1 MTQSSK
7 EEALKKW
14 APIIESMGVTGSK
27 ADWMS
32 QYVEMHSINE
42 SNSQIQQ
49 PSVFDQTSNF
59 PSILPVAK
67 RIFAKTVGLDL
78 VAVRPPGGNS
88 TDDIDRIEKEV
99 KSENRDRKID
109 AITDDKEFEEMKEER
124 DNFLKVDAKYKKDI
138 SDFQKDFIL
147 TVQLFE
153 KDKKVLNSQAL

>member
-42 SNSQIQQ
+42 NNTQIQ

-78 VAVRPPGGNS
+78 VAVQPIGGGNS
-88 TDDIDRIEKEV
+88 SEQLKEIRDDIKI
-99 KSENRDRKID
+99 ENRDRVIESIID
-109 AITDDKEFEEMKEER
+109 NKDYKEMTIEEHPDYIKPSGPS
-124 DNFLKVDAKYKKDI
+124 A
-138 SDFQKDFIL
+138 
-147 TVQLFE
+147 QLFYM
-153 KDKKVLNSQAL
+153 DYTYGGATSSTHKKTRRSKKK

>member
-42 SNSQIQQ
+42 NNTQIQ

-59 PSILPVAK
+59 PILPVAK
-67 RIFAKTVGLDL
+67 RIFSKTVGLDL
-78 VAVRPPGGNS
+78 VAVQPIGVGNS
-88 TDDIDRIEKEV
+88 SEQLKDIRDDIKI
-99 KSENRDRKID
+99 ENRDRLIES
-109 AITDDKEFEEMKEER
+109 IIDDKEYKEMTVEEHPDYIKT
-124 DNFLKVDAKYKKDI
+124 
-138 SDFQKDFIL
+138 SGPSG
-147 TVQLFE
+147 QLFYM
-153 KDKKVLNSQAL
+153 DYTYGGATSSTHKKTRRSKKK